1 MTKMILEG
9 IVSKKYKF
17 TTFNSNFYHE
27 KVSEDIPFVFF
38 PGKLGAGKKKYR
50 YLHSLTRCTNMQI
63 SGNKGSGS
71 LTISGSFDIFSG
83 IFKEIFLGV

>member
-38 PGKLGAGKKKYR
+38 PGKLGAGKKNTAIYTHSQGAQICKY
-50 YLHSLTRCTNMQI
+50 L
-63 SGNKGSGS
+63 
-71 LTISGSFDIFSG
+71 
-83 IFKEIFLGV
+83 EIRVPEV

>member
-1 MTKMILEG
+1 
-9 IVSKKYKF
+9 
-17 TTFNSNFYHE
+17 
-27 KVSEDIPFVFF
+27 
-38 PGKLGAGKKKYR
+38 
-50 YLHSLTRCTNMQI
+50 MQI